1 MAIPLV
7 MNKPTALLDVH
18 SLSVLSFVVVEVM
31 FLNGFYLII
40 LRMFGPACMH
50 LDKFWGLKLTVDQTS
65 TGHRV

>member
-40 LRMFGPACMH
+40 YNGFYLIIMGFI
-50 LDKFWGLKLTVDQTS
+50 
-65 TGHRV
+65 